1 MATEITSL
9 NELDPN
15 LVKEQQDVL
24 ITFLAES
31 YPNIDLSRGVMRDLV
46 QYLNA
51 VFAAKEQT
59 ELERW
64 KSARSLLAIEEN
76 PAIADEDS
84 VDNLL
89 SNYNVTRREGTY
101 ATGTVFLEFET
112 DLSRIVPAET
122 IFRFNNLYFR
132 TTTSYMVLD
141 SSSTGSVISDRIL
154 IPLSNGH
161 YGCTIDVTANQ
172 VGTDSC
178 LTRGTELAWNG
189 ITSLVS
195 ATAYNDFYGGTDTE
209 TNEELILRLKSGI
222 ATKCWGNRYNIDNLL
237 RNDPTLA
244 SMVDISV
251 IGMHDTE
258 MTRDQITLFPIS
270 TGGKADLYVKT
281 APTTYTVTVPLYAT
295 ITSKDVEYDYWSL
308 QVPNSVLPG
317 FWRITSI
324 EYTSEAPANTVVE
337 LQKQEVVSDSP
348 AYTSQD
354 ASYTVHQLVNAEF
367 RTPRSSD
374 TKVNDSV
381 QFNVTVMGLP
391 SIDYVQELC
400 SDRSIMPVSAD
411 ALVKT
416 AVPCITTVTVV
427 IKQSKNNPVADGTVD
442 TIKNIIAATINNKGF
457 TGYLTASELMDA
469 IQDLLAQSQRIAS
482 MQLTGIILGPNGTMV
497 RDVSN
502 KQLVIP
508 DMPLNYI
515 TANTTTFFSD
525 VSYIDVILETVDA

>member
-1 MATEITSL
+1 MATEVTSL
-9 NELDPN
+9 NELNSD
-15 LVKEQQDVL
+15 LVKEQQDIL
-24 ITFLAES
+24 TTFLVEA

-51 VFAAKEQT
+51 VFAAKERT

-64 KSARSLLAIEEN
+64 KSARSLLAIMED
-76 PAIADEDS
+76 PSIADDDS
-84 VDNLL
+84 VDNIL

-101 ATGTVFLEFET
+101 ATGTVFLEFKE
-112 DLSRIVPAET
+112 DLSKIIPSNITFV
-122 IFRFNNLYFR
+122 FNNLTFR

-141 SSSTGSVISDRIL
+141 SETTGSAIADRVL
-154 IPLSNGH
+154 IPLSNGN

-172 VGTDSC
+172 VGSDSC
-178 LTRGTELAWNG
+178 LTRGTELDCTD
-189 ITSLVS
+189 ITALVS
-195 ATAYNDFYGGTDTE
+195 ATVYNDFYGGTDEE

-244 SMVDISV
+244 SLVDISV
-251 IGMHDTE
+251 IGMHEPE
-258 MTRDQITLFPIS
+258 MTRDQITLFPVS
-270 TGGKADLYVKT
+270 VGGKTDIYVKT
-281 APTTYTVTVPLYAT
+281 APTTYTVTTPIYAT
-295 ITSKDVEYDYWSL
+295 LTAKDINYDYWSI
-308 QVPNSVLPG
+308 QVPSSVLPG
-317 FWRITSI
+317 FWRITGI
-324 EYTSEAPANTVVE
+324 EYISEVPDSTIVE
-337 LQKQEVVSDSP
+337 LQKQEVASDSTE
-348 AYTSQD
+348 YTALD
-354 ASYTVHQLVNAEF
+354 ASYTVHQVVNATF
-367 RTPRSSD
+367 RTPISET

-400 SDRSIMPVSAD
+400 TARTIVPVTSDVLIKS
-411 ALVKT
+411 

-427 IKQSKNNPVADGTVD
+427 IKQSKHNPVAED
-442 TIKNIIAATINNKGF
+442 TIFNIKNTITTAINNKGF
-457 TGYLTASELMDA
+457 TGYLTASELMDS
-469 IQDLLAQSQRIAS
+469 IQDLLDQSQRIAS

-515 TANTTTFFSD
+515 TANTTSFFSD
-525 VSYIDVILETVDA
+525 VSYIDVVLETIDA

>member
-9 NELDPN
+9 NELNPA
-15 LVKEQQDVL
+15 LVKEQQDKL
-24 ITFLAES
+24 TTFLSEM

-59 ELERW
+59 ELARW
-64 KSARSLLAIEEN
+64 KSARSLLAITED
-76 PAIADEDS
+76 PSIADKDS
-84 VDNLL
+84 VDNII

-101 ATGTVFLEFET
+101 ALGTVFLEFKE
-112 DLSRIVPAET
+112 DLSRIVPENVE
-122 IFRFNNLYFR
+122 FRFNNLTFR

-141 SSSTGSVISDRIL
+141 SSSTSSTIADRVL
-154 IPLSNGH
+154 LPLDNGNF
-161 YGCTIDVTANQ
+161 GCTIEVTADQ
-172 VGTDSC
+172 IGSESC
-178 LTRGTELAWNG
+178 LTRGTELECTS

-195 ATAYNDFYGGTDTE
+195 AVVYNDFYGGTDTE
-209 TNEELILRLKSGI
+209 SNEELILRLKSGI

-244 SMVDISV
+244 SLVDISV
-251 IGMHDTE
+251 IGMHDAE
-258 MTRDQITLFPIS
+258 MTRDQVTLFPVS

-281 APTTYTVTVPLYAT
+281 APTTYTVTTPLYAT
-295 ITSKDVEYDYWSL
+295 LISKDISYDYWSL
-308 QVPNSVLPG
+308 QVPSSVLPG
-317 FWRITSI
+317 FWRITGI
-324 EYTSEAPANTVVE
+324 EYISESPEKTIVE

-348 AYTSQD
+348 EYTAQD

-367 RTPRSSD
+367 RTPINANTSI
-374 TKVNDSV
+374 NDSM

-391 SIDYVQELC
+391 SIDYVQTLC
-400 SDRSIMPVSAD
+400 TDRAIMPVTAD

-416 AVPCITTVTVV
+416 AVPCITTATVV
-427 IKQSKNNPVADGTVD
+427 IKQSKNNPVNESTVAI
-442 TIKNIIAATINNKGF
+442 IKNTITTTINNKGF

-469 IQDLLAQSQRIAS
+469 IQDLLDRSQRIAS

-525 VSYIDVILETVDA
+525 VSYIDVILETIDA